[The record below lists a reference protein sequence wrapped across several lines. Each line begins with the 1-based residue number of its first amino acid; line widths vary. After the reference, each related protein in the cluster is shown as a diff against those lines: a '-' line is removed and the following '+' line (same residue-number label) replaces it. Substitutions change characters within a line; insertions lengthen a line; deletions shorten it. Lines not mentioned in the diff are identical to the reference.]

1 MSRLRAVLGSAA
13 FVLFG
18 GPTIVAGLVPWLL
31 TRWEA
36 DDPSTALQVTGAL
49 LIAIGGGLVLETT
62 ARFALQGRGTP
73 APFAA
78 PERFVARGS
87 YRVVRNP
94 MYVGV
99 LALIVGQALLL
110 GRAVLFA
117 LGRRRG
123 DPLPALRRLPRG
135 ARAAQALRRRVR
147 RLPTP
152 GRPLAAAGQS
162 LHKPGSVDPVA
173 RPGVRRADDNELG
186 TLGAGLH
193 RAHRVRWER
202 GPPSTA
208 PMSTISSS
216 TLKRA
221 VPETRT

>member
-1 MSRLRAVLGSAA
+1 MSRLRAVLGSAV

-36 DDPSTALQVTGAL
+36 DDPSTALRVAGAV
-49 LIAIGGGLVLETT
+49 LIVVGGGLVLETT

-78 PERFVARGS
+78 PDRFVARGS

-110 GRAVLFA
+110 GREVLLLWAGAAAVLFQLFVVFHEEPELRKRFGA
-117 LGRRRG
+117 EYDDYRRQVGRW
-123 DPLPALRRLPRG
+123 LPRVSRSTSP
-135 ARAAQALRRRVR
+135 AR
-147 RLPTP
+147 
-152 GRPLAAAGQS
+152 
-162 LHKPGSVDPVA
+162 
-173 RPGVRRADDNELG
+173 
-186 TLGAGLH
+186 
-193 RAHRVRWER
+193 
-202 GPPSTA
+202 
-208 PMSTISSS
+208 
-216 TLKRA
+216 
-221 VPETRT
+221 

>member
-1 MSRLRAVLGSAA
+1 MSRLRAVVGSAA

-31 TRWEA
+31 THWEA
-36 DDPSTALQVTGAL
+36 DDPSTALRVTGAV

-110 GRAVLFA
+110 GREVLLLWAGVAA
-117 LGRRRG
+117 LLFHLFVLLHEE
-123 DPLPALRRLPRG
+123 PELRKRFG
-135 ARAAQALRRRVR
+135 TEYEDYRRRV
-147 RLPTP
+147 
-152 GRPLAAAGQS
+152 GRWFP
-162 LHKPGSVDPVA
+162 
-173 RPGVRRADDNELG
+173 
-186 TLGAGLH
+186 
-193 RAHRVRWER
+193 
-202 GPPSTA
+202 
-208 PMSTISSS
+208 
-216 TLKRA
+216 
-221 VPETRT
+221 RT

>member
-1 MSRLRAVLGSAA
+1 MSRLRAILGSAA

-36 DDPSTALQVTGAL
+36 DDPPTALQILGAA
-49 LIAIGGGLVLETT
+49 LIMAGGGLVLETT

-78 PERFVARGS
+78 PDRFVARGS

-110 GRAVLFA
+110 GREVLLLWAGVAA
-117 LGRRRG
+117 LLFHLFVVLHEE
-123 DPLPALRRLPRG
+123 PELRNRFG
-135 ARAAQALRRRVR
+135 TEYEDYRRRV
-147 RLPTP
+147 
-152 GRPLAAAGQS
+152 GR
-162 LHKPGSVDPVA
+162 
-173 RPGVRRADDNELG
+173 
-186 TLGAGLH
+186 
-193 RAHRVRWER
+193 W
-202 GPPSTA
+202 
-208 PMSTISSS
+208 
-216 TLKRA
+216 
-221 VPETRT
+221 VPRT

>member
-13 FVLFG
+13 FVLLG

-36 DDPSTALQVTGAL
+36 DDQPLALRAAGGV
-49 LIAIGGGLVLETT
+49 LIAVGAGLVIETT

-110 GRAVLFA
+110 GRELLLVWAAGAALLFH
-117 LGRRRG
+117 LFVVFHEERE
-123 DPLPALRRLPRG
+123 
-135 ARAAQALRRRVR
+135 LRRRFGDEYEAYRHRV
-147 RLPTP
+147 
-152 GRPLAAAGQS
+152 GRWFP
-162 LHKPGSVDPVA
+162 
-173 RPGVRRADDNELG
+173 RRAG
-186 TLGAGLH
+186 TG
-193 RAHRVRWER
+193 
-202 GPPSTA
+202 
-208 PMSTISSS
+208 
-216 TLKRA
+216 
-221 VPETRT
+221 

>member
-18 GPTIVAGLVPWLL
+18 GPTIVAGLVPWAL

-36 DDPSTALQVTGAL
+36 DDPSTAFRVAGVL

-62 ARFALQGRGTP
+62 TRFALQGRGTP

-110 GRAVLFA
+110 GREVLLVWAGVAAA
-117 LGRRRG
+117 LFQLFVVFHEE
-123 DPLPALRRLPRG
+123 PELRKRFG
-135 ARAAQALRRRVR
+135 AEYDDYRRRVGR
-147 RLPTP
+147 WLP
-152 GRPLAAAGQS
+152 
-162 LHKPGSVDPVA
+162 
-173 RPGVRRADDNELG
+173 RA
-186 TLGAGLH
+186 
-193 RAHRVRWER
+193 
-202 GPPSTA
+202 
-208 PMSTISSS
+208 
-216 TLKRA
+216 
-221 VPETRT
+221 

>member
-36 DDPSTALQVTGAL
+36 DDPSSVLLVAGAV

-62 ARFALQGRGTP
+62 TRFALQGRGTP

-78 PERFVARGS
+78 PDRFVARGS

-99 LALIVGQALLL
+99 LALIAGQALLL
-110 GRAVLFA
+110 GREVLLVWAVAAAVLFQ
-117 LGRRRG
+117 LFVVFHEE
-123 DPLPALRRLPRG
+123 PELRKRFG
-135 ARAAQALRRRVR
+135 AEYDDYRRRVGR
-147 RLPTP
+147 WLP
-152 GRPLAAAGQS
+152 
-162 LHKPGSVDPVA
+162 
-173 RPGVRRADDNELG
+173 
-186 TLGAGLH
+186 
-193 RAHRVRWER
+193 
-202 GPPSTA
+202 
-208 PMSTISSS
+208 
-216 TLKRA
+216 
-221 VPETRT
+221 RT

>member
-31 TRWEA
+31 TRWDA
-36 DDPSTALQVTGAL
+36 DDPSTVSQVLGIAL
-49 LIAIGGGLVLETT
+49 LVLGGALVLETT

-110 GRAVLFA
+110 GREVLLLWAATAA
-117 LGRRRG
+117 LMFHLFVVLHEERELSRRFGAEYDAYRKRVGRW
-123 DPLPALRRLPRG
+123 
-135 ARAAQALRRRVR
+135 
-147 RLPTP
+147 LPTT
-152 GRPLAAAGQS
+152 S
-162 LHKPGSVDPVA
+162 SA
-173 RPGVRRADDNELG
+173 RSRRHPD
-186 TLGAGLH
+186 H
-193 RAHRVRWER
+193 
-202 GPPSTA
+202 
-208 PMSTISSS
+208 
-216 TLKRA
+216 
-221 VPETRT
+221 PEPR

>member
-18 GPTIVAGLVPWLL
+18 GPTIVAGLVPWFL

-36 DDPSTALQVTGAL
+36 DDAPTALRILGAA
-49 LIAIGGGLVLETT
+49 LILAGGGLVLETT

-78 PERFVARGS
+78 PERFVVRGS

-110 GRAVLFA
+110 GREVLLVWAGVAAVLFQ
-117 LGRRRG
+117 LFVVFHEEPELCKRF
-123 DPLPALRRLPRG
+123 G
-135 ARAAQALRRRVR
+135 AEYEEYRRRVGR
-147 RLPTP
+147 WLP
-152 GRPLAAAGQS
+152 
-162 LHKPGSVDPVA
+162 
-173 RPGVRRADDNELG
+173 RA
-186 TLGAGLH
+186 
-193 RAHRVRWER
+193 
-202 GPPSTA
+202 
-208 PMSTISSS
+208 
-216 TLKRA
+216 
-221 VPETRT
+221 